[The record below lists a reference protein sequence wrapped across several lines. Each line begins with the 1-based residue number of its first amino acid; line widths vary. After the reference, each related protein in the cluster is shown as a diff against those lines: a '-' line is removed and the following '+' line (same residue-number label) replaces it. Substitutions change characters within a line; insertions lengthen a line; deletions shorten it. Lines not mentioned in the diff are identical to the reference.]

1 MSRLKRQ
8 QPTRG
13 SRERVRLLVVQ
24 HTSPSHDQHPW
35 QLLPVLPNGRRLQRS
50 NNSTG
55 QPGPDELVR
64 PLRPLRHRPSRCLYG
79 VNIQHQEPRS
89 LGRQRRLLRKR
100 SRCKGN
106 HRHSNLP
113 ADKLHHIILAIPQHQ
128 NTPSSF
134 FLDKSA
140 CGTGPV
146 VVRNYDEP
154 SRIPQSSTHERRNM
168 GHRRRPPLHPYG
180 PNTKVGLTGRT
191 LRDGAQRPDSSWWC
205 NRDCFAFVTCEGYCK
220 GDVSS
225 ISCNESTPHTS
236 SISPTEICHP
246 PARVLRMTSPIV

>member
-89 LGRQRRLLRKR
+89 LVRQRRLLRKR

-134 FLDKSA
+134 FLINPHAEQALSLSEITTSLQEYLRAVHMK
-140 CGTGPV
+140 
-146 VVRNYDEP
+146 DETWVIDGDP
-154 SRIPQSSTHERRNM
+154 RCTRTVP
-168 GHRRRPPLHPYG
+168 
-180 PNTKVGLTGRT
+180 T
-191 LRDGAQRPDSSWWC
+191 LRL
-205 NRDCFAFVTCEGYCK
+205 V
-220 GDVSS
+220 
-225 ISCNESTPHTS
+225 
-236 SISPTEICHP
+236 
-246 PARVLRMTSPIV
+246 